1 MNLLII
7 AIIIIVIG
15 FVVGPL
21 LLLKPTI
28 GQKNSIHNREAA
40 RQKGIL
46 LQMVKLDAP
55 HWMENAQDMCM
66 QYYLLKNNSDYEHQ
80 NLDYWQIEPNK
91 WVDNLRYLCSDLVN
105 KKLQDLPNPVYRVTL
120 NEQMV
125 AVYIN
130 DAKIDKNTNQINQVI
145 DFLQKNA

>member
-91 WVDNLRYLCSDLVN
+91 WVDNLRYPCSDLVN